1 MPPEMKIEYGNY
13 LEMSDEEIKKI
24 AEKADM
30 IIRNYA
36 FTRKDNVIS
45 ILNLKNPEHAMV
57 ISPDG
62 TMLETNMD
70 EIEQVIVLNIWK
82 KDAEYMESANA

>member
-1 MPPEMKIEYGNY
+1 MPENQIK
-13 LEMSDEEIKKI
+13 EI
-24 AEKADM
+24 ADNADM

-57 ISPDG
+57 ISPDC

-82 KDAEYMESANA
+82 NDAEYMESANA

>member
-1 MPPEMKIEYGNY
+1 MPENQLNE
-13 LEMSDEEIKKI
+13 I
-24 AEKADM
+24 AENADM

-45 ILNLKNPEHAMV
+45 ILNLKNPDHAMV

-82 KDAEYMESANA
+82 NDAEYMESANAEILSI

>member
-1 MPPEMKIEYGNY
+1 MPENQLNE
-13 LEMSDEEIKKI
+13 I

-82 KDAEYMESANA
+82 NDAEYMESANA

>member
-1 MPPEMKIEYGNY
+1 MPENQLK
-13 LEMSDEEIKKI
+13 EI
-24 AEKADM
+24 ADNADM

-62 TMLETNMD
+62 TMFETNMD

-82 KDAEYMESANA
+82 NDAEYMESANA